1 MPISG
6 LVHVRTKLFAAA
18 LAVAALVAATP
29 AGAGPPIELP
39 ALTRIASKLSGL
51 SSHAQIQVVTDSP
64 AGMQRQAERLLDRDY
79 PADEQTYDETLYR
92 ALGLLRN
99 DESLR
104 PLLAAE
110 ATRGVAGLYD
120 PVNRTL
126 YIRSGWARKA
136 AVLQGLVHALQDQ
149 TFDLRRLTWLRRDDR
164 DAAFAAAAAVEG
176 DATFAVSILGGRVLA
191 LARRTP
197 PRTTGAYYADP
208 IRPFLTLEHEFPYTT
223 GASFVTTLHNLGG
236 NPAVFSALRR
246 FPTTT
251 AQIFHIDTFLARE
264 PSAAVSLPAGA
275 AGFTLAR
282 SDTFGE
288 LDVRALLAVFD
299 VPRLDEVGEGW
310 AGGRSALYRDGSGR
324 SASAVAFTW
333 ETDLDAAQWQEAAVT
348 FVNEAYDADVPGFP
362 ATTPCAAD
370 TCWLVGGRAVASIRR
385 GERTAFVVG
394 ASVAAAASLATAI
407 VSS

>member
-1 MPISG
+1 
-6 LVHVRTKLFAAA
+6 VHVRTKLLAAA

-51 SSHAQIQVVTDSP
+51 QSHAQIRVVNESA

-79 PADEQTYDETLYR
+79 PADEQAYDETLYR
-92 ALGLLRN
+92 ALGLLRA
-99 DESLR
+99 DEALR

-110 ATRGVAGLYD
+110 ATRGVVGLYD
-120 PVNRTL
+120 PVDRTL
-126 YIRSGWARKA
+126 YVRSGSTRNA

-149 TFDLRRLTWLRRDDR
+149 TFDLRRLTWLRRGDR

-191 LARRTP
+191 LGRPA
-197 PRTTGAYYADP
+197 PRTTSAYYADP
-208 IRPFLTLEHEFPYTT
+208 IKPFLALEHEFPFTT

-236 NPAVFSALRR
+236 NPAVFSALRQ

-251 AQIFHIDTFLARE
+251 AQIFHIDSFLARE
-264 PSAAVSLPAGA
+264 PSAAVPLPAAA
-275 AGFTLAR
+275 AGFSLVR

-288 LDVRALLAVFD
+288 LDVRALLAVFQ
-299 VPRLDEVGEGW
+299 VPRLDEAGDGW
-310 AGGRSALYRDGSGR
+310 AGGRSALYHDGSGR
-324 SASAVAFTW
+324 PASAVAFTW
-333 ETDLDAAQWQEAAVT
+333 ETDLDAQQWQEAAAT
-348 FVNEAYDADVPGFP
+348 FVNEAYDADAPGFP
-362 ATTPCAAD
+362 PTTPCAAD
-370 TCWLVGGRAVASIRR
+370 ACWLVGGRAVASTRH

-394 ASVAAAASLATAI
+394 DSVSSAASLATAI